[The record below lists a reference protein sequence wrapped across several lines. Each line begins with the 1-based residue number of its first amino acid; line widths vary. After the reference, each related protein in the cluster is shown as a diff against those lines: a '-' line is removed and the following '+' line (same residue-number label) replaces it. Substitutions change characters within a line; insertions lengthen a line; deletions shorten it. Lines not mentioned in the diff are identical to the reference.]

1 MRERV
6 LMNGGRVA
14 KTALVPALM
23 LSLTV
28 GFAGLLL
35 GAKDVCA
42 EEALI
47 EAEASVSTDEMFLT
61 EEKLKA
67 WESQREF
74 GPSSKPLAVMDE
86 LCDEEKDFIRRMISN
101 IDNGQPAYEQLRL
114 YAYDSAHAPVLG
126 AEITKHINNKIDAG
140 RAQWEKDP
148 TAFDVGAGTAN
159 AKQFNPT
166 MVLTPYESA
175 MWELNKIYLVN
186 TEQDTTEQAAEAN
199 NKYSGDQH
207 DDTAVRLWTAK
218 LMARRMQS
226 AKG

>member
-1 MRERV
+1 V
-6 LMNGGRVA
+6 FV
-14 KTALVPALM
+14 
-23 LSLTV
+23 
-28 GFAGLLL
+28 
-35 GAKDVCA
+35 
-42 EEALI
+42 
-47 EAEASVSTDEMFLT
+47 T
-61 EEKLKA
+61 EL
-67 WESQREF
+67 
-74 GPSSKPLAVMDE
+74 
-86 LCDEEKDFIRRMISN
+86 
-101 IDNGQPAYEQLRL
+101 
-114 YAYDSAHAPVLG
+114 
-126 AEITKHINNKIDAG
+126 TKHINNKIDAG
-140 RAQWEKDP
+140 RARWEKDP
-148 TAFDVGAGTAN
+148 AAFDVGAGTAN

>member
-114 YAYDSAHAPVLG
+114 YADTSTHAPVLVS
-126 AEITKHINNKIDAG
+126 ELTKHINNKIDVG
-140 RAQWEKDP
+140 RARWEKDP
-148 TAFDVGAGTAN
+148 VAFDVEAGTVN
-159 AKQFNPT
+159 AKQFHPT

-175 MWELNKIYLVN
+175 MWELDKIY
-186 TEQDTTEQAAEAN
+186 AEAN
-199 NKYSGDQH
+199 SKDPGDQH
-207 DDTAVRLWTAK
+207 DDTSVRMWSGK
-218 LMARRMQS
+218 IMAGRMQS
-226 AKG
+226 DKS